1 MKVLDSLAQFQ
12 DWRRAMGAAQIGFVP
27 TMGALHIGHESL
39 IQRSVATADLTVLS
53 IYVNPTQFDNPD
65 DLQKYPNLLEQDLAF
80 AERAGVDAVL
90 LPTYGEIYADG
101 FRYAIEERQ
110 LSKTL
115 CGAHRDGH
123 FTGVLT
129 VVMKL
134 LNIVQPRW
142 AFFGEK
148 DYQQF
153 ELIRGMAQAFFL
165 PVEVVPCT
173 TVREASGL
181 AFSSRNLNLDAEGKR
196 LAPKLYELIRSAAS
210 DAEVSRQLTASGFVV
225 DYIETLDQRR
235 YAAARLGQGANQVR
249 LIDNVPLDNAP
260 TVSEPI
266 LA

>member
-1 MKVLDSLAQFQ
+1 MKVFHSLALYQ
-12 DWRRAMGAAQIGFVP
+12 DWRRGAGAAQIGFVP

-39 IQRSVATADLTVLS
+39 LQRSVAVAELTVLS

-65 DLQKYPNLLEQDLAF
+65 DLQKYPNLLEQDLGC
-80 AERAGVDAVL
+80 AERAGVDVVL
-90 LPTYGEIYADG
+90 LPTYGEMYADG
-101 FRYAIEERQ
+101 FRYAIDERA

-153 ELIRGMAQAFFL
+153 ELIRGMVEAFFL
-165 PVEVVPCT
+165 PVEVVPCA

-181 AFSSRNLNLDAEGKR
+181 AFSSRNLNLDAAGKR
-196 LAPKLYELIRSAAS
+196 LAPKLYELISSSAS
-210 DAEVSRQLTASGFVV
+210 DAEVSRQLTASGFAV
-225 DYIETLDQRR
+225 DYIETLNGRR

-249 LIDNVPLDNAP
+249 LIDNVLVVNESLSA
-260 TVSEPI
+260 
-266 LA
+266 

>member
-1 MKVLDSLAQFQ
+1 MKVFHSLALYQ
-12 DWRRAMGAAQIGFVP
+12 DWRRSTGTAQIGFVP

-39 IQRSVATADLTVLS
+39 LQRSVAVAELTVLS

-65 DLQKYPNLLEQDLAF
+65 DLQKYPNLLEQDLGC
-80 AERAGVDAVL
+80 AERAGVDVVL
-90 LPTYGEIYADG
+90 LPTYGEMYADG
-101 FRYAIEERQ
+101 FRYAIEERE

-153 ELIRGMAQAFFL
+153 ELIRGMVEAFFL
-165 PVEVVPCT
+165 PVEVVPCA

-181 AFSSRNLNLDAEGKR
+181 AFSSRNLNLDAAGKR
-196 LAPKLYELIRSAAS
+196 LAPKLYELISSSAS
-210 DAEVSRQLTASGFVV
+210 DAEVSWQLTASGFAV
-225 DYIETLDQRR
+225 DYIETLNGRR

-249 LIDNVPLDNAP
+249 LIDNVLVVNESLSA
-260 TVSEPI
+260 
-266 LA
+266 

>member
-1 MKVLDSLAQFQ
+1 MKVFHSLALYQ
-12 DWRRAMGAAQIGFVP
+12 DWRRSTGTAQIGFVP

-39 IQRSVATADLTVLS
+39 LQRSVAVAELTVLS

-65 DLQKYPNLLEQDLAF
+65 DLQKYPNLLEQDLGC
-80 AERAGVDAVL
+80 AERAGVDVVL
-90 LPTYGEIYADG
+90 LPTYGEMYADG
-101 FRYAIEERQ
+101 FRYAIDERA

-153 ELIRGMAQAFFL
+153 ELIRGMVEAFFL
-165 PVEVVPCT
+165 PVEVVPCA

-181 AFSSRNLNLDAEGKR
+181 AFSSRNLNLDAAGKR
-196 LAPKLYELIRSAAS
+196 LAPKLYALISSSAS
-210 DAEVSRQLTASGFVV
+210 DTEVRRQLTAIGFVV
-225 DYIETLDQRR
+225 DYIETRQQRR
-235 YAAARLGQGANQVR
+235 YAAARLGQGPNQVR
-249 LIDNVPLDNAP
+249 LIDNVPVVNESLSA
-260 TVSEPI
+260 
-266 LA
+266 

>member
-1 MKVLDSLAQFQ
+1 MKVFHSLALYQ
-12 DWRRAMGAAQIGFVP
+12 DWRRSTGTAQIGFVP

-39 IQRSVATADLTVLS
+39 LQRSVAVAELTVLS

-65 DLQKYPNLLEQDLAF
+65 DLQKYPNLLEQDLGC

-90 LPTYGEIYADG
+90 LPTYGEMYADG
-101 FRYAIEERQ
+101 FRYAIEERE

-153 ELIRGMAQAFFL
+153 ELIRGMVEAFFL
-165 PVEVVPCT
+165 PVEVVPCA

-181 AFSSRNLNLDAEGKR
+181 AFSSRNLNLDAAGKR
-196 LAPKLYELIRSAAS
+196 LAPKLYALISSGAS
-210 DAEVSRQLTASGFVV
+210 DAEVRRQLTASGFVV
-225 DYIETLDQRR
+225 DYIETRQQRR
-235 YAAARLGQGANQVR
+235 YAAARLGQGPNQVR
-249 LIDNVPLDNAP
+249 LIDNVPV
-260 TVSEPI
+260 VSETPV
-266 LA
+266 A